1 MKETLRDRFS
11 REMTVR
17 GLSQRTQD
25 SYLLNVDAYDKSLKS
40 QDSEK
45 RTGKHPTKLFTA
57 DLRNYFAWM
66 VNVHAVESSTYRQHL
81 AAVKLFLTQCSNAKK
96 SSLITPVR
104 NNAVSCRLYR
114 AKIADRAKNKD

>member
-25 SYLLNVDAYDKSLKS
+25 SYLLNVTLLV
-40 QDSEK
+40 K

-81 AAVKLFLTQCSNAKK
+81 AAVRESE
-96 SSLITPVR
+96 
-104 NNAVSCRLYR
+104 
-114 AKIADRAKNKD
+114 KINCPIVLPSTGIQIDIL